1 MTEAADRSGA
11 VVPRRRSVD
20 RLLEDAQA
28 IEAESAREADAL
40 GFMARVLV
48 QATLP
53 HSAQE
58 GNEFTRS
65 NGHLTVSILAPSEIG
80 LPYGSYPRLL
90 LTLSCCRFRGHGPC
104 V

>member
-1 MTEAADRSGA
+1 
-11 VVPRRRSVD
+11 
-20 RLLEDAQA
+20 
-28 IEAESAREADAL
+28 
-40 GFMARVLV
+40 MARVLV

-65 NGHLTVSILAPSEIG
+65 NGHLTVSILAPAEIG

-90 LTLSCCRFRGHGPC
+90 LT
-104 V
+104 